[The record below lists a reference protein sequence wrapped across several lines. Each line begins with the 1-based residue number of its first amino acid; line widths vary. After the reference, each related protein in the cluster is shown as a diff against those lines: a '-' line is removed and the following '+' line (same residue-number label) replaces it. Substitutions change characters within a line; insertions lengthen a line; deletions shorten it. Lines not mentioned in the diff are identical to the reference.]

1 MDKHKF
7 LQLYW
12 KNYISIEK
20 EFVQTLNYVALD
32 EENYNVFYSY
42 SDIGI

>member
-1 MDKHKF
+1 MDKEKF

-20 EFVQTLNYVALD
+20 EF
-32 EENYNVFYSY
+32 YSLLAVKR
-42 SDIGI
+42 